1 MGPLTGGMVFD
12 VSAGFARR
20 LMLGAKKGGVVI
32 LEVVGE
38 KVKFEVAV
46 GRNGRVWIDS
56 ASVRETVTIGRL
68 LVAADEAG
76 WDEERQRNEVKR
88 ALREIVG

>member
-32 LEVVGE
+32 LDVVGE

-68 LVAADEAG
+68 LVAADEAS

>member
-20 LMLGAKKGGVVI
+20 LMLGGKKGGVVI
-32 LEVVGE
+32 LDVVGE

-46 GRNGRVWIDS
+46 GRNGRVWVDS
-56 ASVRETVTIGRL
+56 GSVRETVAIGRL
-68 LVAADEAG
+68 LVRADEEG
-76 WDEERQRNEVKR
+76 WEEERQRGEVKK
-88 ALREIVG
+88 ALREVVG